1 MKNCICL
8 MGVDGSGKST
18 LATEYRKLLSTK
30 GIASILVWSRYRN
43 YLSKPFLAITR
54 LTGHNKKEEINGTK
68 IGYHD
73 FSSSKLISYT
83 FLFFQWLDQFI
94 DIIIRFKFKKQVI
107 VSDRCIIDTLIDLCV
122 DTELDDFIFGRY
134 GKSLIKLMPKN
145 TVYFVVE
152 RNKDVVF
159 DMRPDVQV
167 DKNYDR
173 RVELYKRAII
183 NFKLT
188 PVNNNHTIKAAI
200 DFITITINKY

>member
-1 MKNCICL
+1 

-18 LATEYRKLLSTK
+18 LATEYRKLLSSK

-54 LTGHNKKEEINGTK
+54 LTGHNKKEEVNGTK

-73 FSSSKLISYT
+73 FSSSKFISFT
-83 FLFFQWLDQFI
+83 FLALQWLDQVI
-94 DIIIRFKFKKQVI
+94 DIIFRFKFKKQII
-107 VSDRCIIDTLIDLCV
+107 VSDRCIIDTLIDLCI
-122 DTELDDFIFGRY
+122 DTELDDFIFGCY
-134 GKSLIKLMPKN
+134 GKSLIKLMPMN

-152 RNKDVVF
+152 RNKEVVF

-173 RVELYKRAII
+173 RVELYNRAAREFSILII
-183 NFKLT
+183 NNNSSIDSA
-188 PVNNNHTIKAAI
+188 VNTICEAAI
-200 DFITITINKY
+200 GKEEE